1 MDEVDAALDNTNI
14 LRVAQFMRKKSRE
27 EFQIIIISLK
37 EEMYHHVDA
46 LVGIYPEVL
55 LAC

>member
-37 EEMYHHVDA
+37 EEMYHHVDS
-46 LVGIYPEVL
+46 LVGIYPEVIY
-55 LAC
+55 